1 MMTRTVSKWTLTL
14 AAWVIGTKLAGPLY
28 LSMFRYNG
36 FASMHIAS
44 RALTVLLL
52 CSVSGH
58 CIAQALDERAVK
70 ETARRTMSTEA
81 EVREAVP
88 AGCESGIGSLMNL
101 CAEYHYIVDDVRLN
115 DAYKDLHAKLRGT
128 RSGELLVLSQRAWIA
143 YRDSTCDFE
152 RERSAVLDSISCKQ
166 EITIDRTR
174 WLESTYA
181 HTD

>member
-1 MMTRTVSKWTLTL
+1 
-14 AAWVIGTKLAGPLY
+14 
-28 LSMFRYNG
+28 MFRCNG
-36 FASMHIAS
+36 FASMRVAS

-52 CSVSGH
+52 CSVSGL
-58 CIAQALDERAVK
+58 CTAQSLDERAVK

-115 DAYKDLHAKLRGT
+115 DAYKDLLARVRGT

-152 RERSAVLDSISCKQ
+152 RERSSTLDSISCRQ
-166 EITIDRTR
+166 QITVDRTR

-181 HTD
+181 ATE